1 MPVYVALRFVREA
14 GKAWS
19 VERADEGSNCERAC
33 EVESGLLVPPEERS
47 WLARV
52 RKVLYEASSIVVR
65 FVVVVVVVVEKCWV
79 KVERVKGVGD
89 RSM

>member
-1 MPVYVALRFVREA
+1 MPVYVASRFVREA

-52 RKVLYEASSIVVR
+52 RKVLYDASSMVAR
-65 FVVVVVVVVEKCWV
+65 FAVVVEKCWV
-79 KVERVKGVGD
+79 GAERAGSVRDCGL
-89 RSM
+89 